1 MSNIAVSTLAMK
13 AALIGTGNLKD
24 FQQFGA
30 KGLTYRSWLEPRT
43 MPKHAGVPIIAAIG
57 ERLIDERVF
66 EAQSGLL
73 ANEGQH
79 RLVPPLGR
87 LRPAASARV

>member
-13 AALIGTGNLKD
+13 AALIGTGNLED
-24 FQQFGA
+24 VQQFGA
-30 KGLTYRSWLEPRT
+30 RFQTYRSWLEPRT
-43 MPKHAGVPIIAAIG
+43 MPKHAGFPIIAAID
-57 ERLIDERVF
+57 ERLIDERAI

-79 RLVPPLGR
+79 LLVPQLDR
-87 LRPAASARV
+87 RRSVVSARV